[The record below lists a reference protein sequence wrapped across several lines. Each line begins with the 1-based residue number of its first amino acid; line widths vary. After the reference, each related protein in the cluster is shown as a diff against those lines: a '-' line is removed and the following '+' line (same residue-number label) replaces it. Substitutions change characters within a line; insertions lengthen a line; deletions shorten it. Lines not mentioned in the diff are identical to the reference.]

1 MRNVRVIMIVFPT
14 NGKTRDSIETNTP
27 SPRFFGAT
35 TQKEPNTMNASQKTA
50 NILRNL
56 ASRGI
61 SLTFDEVNTLRRAE
75 LTLHRWAENECGN
88 SNNHMSWAIE
98 RDDETGKPFLVKH
111 LHQPTASGRV
121 SWRVAIADR
130 EAGALRRIK
139 AICDANGLYFWQQM
153 DPRGCALFVHSEPLT
168 DSAYTNGIAIC

>member
-1 MRNVRVIMIVFPT
+1 
-14 NGKTRDSIETNTP
+14 
-27 SPRFFGAT
+27 
-35 TQKEPNTMNASQKTA
+35 MNASQKTA

-75 LTLHRWAENECGN
+75 LTLHRWAEGECGN

-98 RDDETGKPFLVKH
+98 RDDTTGKPFMVTHRHDGKTTRR
-111 LHQPTASGRV
+111 PV
-121 SWRVAIADR
+121 ADR

-139 AICDANGLYFWQQM
+139 AICDANGLHFWHQM
-153 DPRGCALFVHSEPLT
+153 DPRGCALFVHNEPLT